1 MTGLSAELSAIDLS
15 ATELGAGAN
24 GVLPLGAFDAGA
36 MSPVLLQA
44 PAGPNPLEALFPIA
58 AIMVIFYLL
67 IFRPQQKRQK
77 EHEKM
82 LKSIVKGDRIV
93 TSGGIHG
100 EVTGASDEVL
110 TVEIANLKGE
120 RLRVKVDRA
129 RVDRRVA
136 RSEESG
142 E

>member
-1 MTGLSAELSAIDLS
+1 MSFAW
-15 ATELGAGAN
+15 LGS
-24 GVLPLGAFDAGA
+24 L
-36 MSPVLLQA
+36 SPVLLQA
-44 PAGPNPLEALFPIA
+44 PAGGSPLGALFPIA

-67 IFRPQQKRQK
+67 IIRPQQKRQN

-100 EVTGASDEVL
+100 EVTGASEEIL
-110 TVEIANLKGE
+110 TVEIANMKGE

-129 RVDRRVA
+129 RIDRRVA
-136 RSEESG
+136 RAEEI
-142 E
+142 EE

>member
-1 MTGLSAELSAIDLS
+1 LTGSSADFSAIDLR
-15 ATELGAGAN
+15 ATELGANAS
-24 GVLPLGAFDAGA
+24 GAFDTGA
-36 MSPVLLQA
+36 MSPIFLQA

-100 EVTGASDEVL
+100 EVTGASEEIL

-136 RSEESG
+136 RSEEGG